1 MINHL
6 MSLMS
11 DMLYT
16 YCVNHVYV
24 VNIILDNTIV
34 IYIQSTPDKSD
45 SQGTGKSVRLSEMS
59 DLPDIQNIM
68 QIRHE
73 MRSAS

>member
-1 MINHL
+1 MFIFK
-6 MSLMS
+6 
-11 DMLYT
+11 
-16 YCVNHVYV
+16 
-24 VNIILDNTIV
+24 

-59 DLPDIQNIM
+59 DLSEIQNIM

-73 MRSAS
+73 MLSASKMVTEMWNYATINNIKCCIQ

>member
-1 MINHL
+1 
-6 MSLMS
+6 
-11 DMLYT
+11 MLYT
-16 YCVNHVYV
+16 TLTY
-24 VNIILDNTIV
+24 

-59 DLPDIQNIM
+59 DLSEIQNIM